1 MKKYIIKALFIG
13 AVLSTGL
20 TSCER
25 FLDITPTGRIIPQT
39 EEDFRALLTRAYNIY
54 PSHKALAN
62 LKTDEVKAGTT
73 NESLKTIFTWS
84 EASPF
89 PGSKDFPYI
98 SFYQTIFYSNYI
110 IENTLRYNTSTAEIN
125 QILGEAYA
133 LRAYTYFELIN
144 LYAPVYT
151 GSNGSVK
158 AVPLVTSPQLEGN
171 FPRATLDEVYGQI
184 LSDLDTA
191 LTLLNKNEFDEGY
204 NYRFTTVAAHALK
217 ARVYQYR
224 RDWANALAEAETVLA
239 AKSTL
244 VDFNAFTFLPS
255 SYKSVESI
263 MNLDA
268 GVTSETNRFSLVSD
282 EHLAL
287 FDRTNDLRFAQYFVA
302 SGTNYKT
309 KKFSSSNE
317 FKVSFRVGEV
327 MLIKAETLAKLG
339 RETDSKNTLLALAAK
354 RYNSTGLANFTTTI
368 NGLSG
373 DAYYTELLK
382 ERARETSFEGLRWFD
397 LRRTTQPSIIH
408 VYDGTTYTLSAG
420 DARYTLPFPRE
431 ARLKNPNL

>member
-20 TSCER
+20 TSCDR
-25 FLDITPTGRIIPQT
+25 YLDITPTGKIIPQT
-39 EEDFRALLTRAYNIY
+39 AEDFRALLTRAYNLY
-54 PSHKALAN
+54 PQHKALAN

-73 NESLKTIFTWS
+73 NESLQTIFTWS

-98 SFYQTIFYSNYI
+98 TFYQTIFYSNYI
-110 IENTLRYNTSTAEIN
+110 IENTMKYNASTSEIN

-144 LYAPVYT
+144 LYAPAYT
-151 GSNGSVK
+151 GSNGSEK
-158 AVPLVTSPQLEGN
+158 AVPLVTSPQLEGD

-184 LSDLDTA
+184 LSDLDKA
-191 LTLLNKNEFDEGY
+191 LTLLNKSQFDEGY

-217 ARVYQYR
+217 ARVHQYR
-224 RDWANALAEAETVLA
+224 REWANALAEAETVLA

-244 VDFNAFTFLPS
+244 VDFNAFTYLPS

-268 GVTSETNRFSLVSD
+268 GVTSETNRFVRDSN

-287 FDRTNDLRFAQYFVA
+287 FYKTND
-302 SGTNYKT
+302 
-309 KKFSSSNE
+309 
-317 FKVSFRVGEV
+317 
-327 MLIKAETLAKLG
+327 MLNISLPMVRIIERK
-339 RETDSKNTLLALAAK
+339 
-354 RYNSTGLANFTTTI
+354 NSTLPMNSKF
-368 NGLSG
+368 LS
-373 DAYYTELLK
+373 
-382 ERARETSFEGLRWFD
+382 
-397 LRRTTQPSIIH
+397 
-408 VYDGTTYTLSAG
+408 V
-420 DARYTLPFPRE
+420 
-431 ARLKNPNL
+431 

>member
-133 LRAYTYFELIN
+133 LSAYTYFELIN

-171 FPRATLDEVYGQI
+171 FPRATLDDVYGQI

-302 SGTNYKT
+302 SGTNYRT

-317 FKVSFRVGEV
+317 FKVSFRVGEI
-327 MLIKAETLAKLG
+327 MLIKAEALAKLG
-339 RETDSKNTLLALAAK
+339 RETDSKNTLLALATK

-408 VYDGTTYTLSAG
+408 VYDGTTYTLSSG

>member
-20 TSCER
+20 TSCDR
-25 FLDITPTGRIIPQT
+25 FLDITPTGKVIPQT
-39 EEDFRALLTRAYNIY
+39 EEDFRALLTRAYNLY
-54 PSHKALAN
+54 PQHKALAN

-73 NESLKTIFTWS
+73 NESLQTIFTWS

-98 SFYQTIFYSNYI
+98 TFYQTIFYSNYI
-110 IENTLRYNTSTAEIN
+110 IDNTLKYNASTSEIN

-144 LYAPVYT
+144 LYAPAYT
-151 GSNGSVK
+151 GSNGSAK
-158 AVPLVTSPQLEGN
+158 AVPLVTSPQLEGD
-171 FPRATLDEVYGQI
+171 FPRATLDEVYAQI
-184 LSDLDTA
+184 LSDLDKA
-191 LTLLNKNEFDEGY
+191 LTLLNKSQFDEGY

-217 ARVYQYR
+217 ARVHQYR
-224 RDWANALAEAETVLA
+224 GEWANALAEAETVLT

-244 VDFNAFTFLPS
+244 VDFNAFTNLPS

-268 GVTSETNRFSLVSD
+268 GVTSETSRFAMVSN

-287 FDRTNDLRFAQYFVA
+287 FDQTNDLRFAKYFDADV
-302 SGTNYKT
+302 TNYRT

-317 FKVSFRVGEV
+317 FKVSFRVGEII
-327 MLIKAETLAKLG
+327 LIKAEALAKLG
-339 RETDSKNTLLALAAK
+339 RETDSKNALLALAAK
-354 RYNSTGLANFTTTI
+354 RYNST
-368 NGLSG
+368 
-373 DAYYTELLK
+373 
-382 ERARETSFEGLRWFD
+382 
-397 LRRTTQPSIIH
+397 
-408 VYDGTTYTLSAG
+408 
-420 DARYTLPFPRE
+420 
-431 ARLKNPNL
+431 